1 MQILSSLKHKLFAF
15 LWSGQS
21 ISRLGDS
28 LHRIAL
34 SWWVLEKT
42 GSAVIMGTVLI
53 VSFAPVLIFLLI
65 GGIAVDRFSR
75 TRLMLASDILRG
87 VVVLLVAYLA
97 YTKSLEVWHIYVTSI
112 FFGFVEAFFQPA
124 YTALVPV
131 IVPEKSLPSAN
142 SLTNLSGQLAGM
154 IGPAL
159 GAALISLG
167 GTSFAFLLDG
177 ISFFISAACL
187 IPLVSGIQET
197 HTKTETR
204 NNVWHDFR
212 DGFKTVFSI
221 PWLWISIAV
230 FALGNIFLSGP
241 INIGLPFFVK
251 NVLQQDVRVL
261 GWLYSAASVGAFLGT
276 VYMGRLAR
284 IRHRG
289 WLGYGSYFITG
300 LVILGVGLFHNFP
313 ALLAFMFINGVAM
326 SIFGMIWVNLLQDKI
341 PNDKL
346 GRVSSIDMLGSFA
359 LLPIGFGI
367 VGWMT
372 DLIGASQVFVIGGA
386 VSMLLALLSLLSPH
400 IRDLD

>member
-1 MQILSSLKHKLFAF
+1 MQILNSLKLKLFAL

-28 LHRIAL
+28 LYRIAL

-53 VSFAPVLIFLLI
+53 VSFAPMLIFLLI

-87 VVVLLVAYLA
+87 IVVVLVAWLA
-97 YTKSLEVWHIYVTSI
+97 YANTLEIWHIYVASI
-112 FFGFVEAFFQPA
+112 LFGFVEAFFQPA

-131 IVPEKSLPSAN
+131 IVPEESLPSAN

-154 IGPAL
+154 IGPAF
-159 GAALISLG
+159 GATLISLG

-187 IPLVSGIQET
+187 VPLVSGIQET

-204 NNVWHDFR
+204 NKVWHDFR

-241 INIGLPFFVK
+241 INIGLPFLVK
-251 NVLQQDVRVL
+251 NVLRQDVRVL

-276 VYMGRLAR
+276 VYMGRLVR

-289 WLGYGSYFITG
+289 WLAYGSFLVTG
-300 LVILGVGLFHNFP
+300 LVILGIGLLHNLP
-313 ALLAFMFINGVAM
+313 ALLAFMFINGVAL

-372 DLIGASQVFVIGGA
+372 DLIGASHVFVIGGA
-386 VSMLLALLSLLSPH
+386 VTILLAVLSLLSPH
-400 IRDLD
+400 IRNLD